1 MTTDTT
7 QFQREINEY
16 SDELQQRQRSMM
28 QQYPARYYDFMGE
41 DGQREAN
48 MMVVLDSQGRA
59 MQAVLQYDRTL
70 PTFTQ
75 NKVQRQAQGLLG
87 SRFLGSSP
95 ITPLYIFEF
104 GEQLDRIDVAHTGED
119 AQAGPEGSV
128 NLLYIALGILG
139 MFLVVGLLFWML
151 NSLFRGRQE
160 IAAPTM
166 TPVAMVQDVNASAP
180 AAAVP
185 TADVTAPGIQTNGL
199 PGSKLANA
207 AIGVGTTV
215 KIRTGLRSFVRSQP
229 GSDQGEVVGY
239 LQDGDTALVIGGPT
253 WLAGDSD
260 TIVWWFVDLPD
271 GVRGWTPA
279 NTSQFTLLDVAQ

>member
-16 SDELQQRQRSMM
+16 SNELQQRQRSML

-48 MMVVLDSQGRA
+48 MVVVLDSQGRA
-59 MQAVLQYDRTL
+59 MQAVLQYDHTL

-75 NKVQRQAQGLLG
+75 NKVQRQAQGVLG
-87 SRFLGSSP
+87 SRFLGSGPS
-95 ITPLYIFEF
+95 TPLYIFEF
-104 GEQLDRIDVAHTGED
+104 GDQLARVDVDHTGED
-119 AQAGPEGSV
+119 AQSGPEGSV

-160 IAAPTM
+160 IA
-166 TPVAMVQDVNASAP
+166 
-180 AAAVP
+180 VP
-185 TADVTAPGIQTNGL
+185 TATPPALAQAANAPATAVTLPTVDVTAPGIQTNSL
-199 PGSKLANA
+199 PGSKLANP
-207 AIGVGTTV
+207 AIGIGTTV
-215 KIRTGLRSFVRSQP
+215 KIRPGLRSFVRSEP

-239 LQDGDTALVIGGPT
+239 MQDGDTALTVGGPT
-253 WLAGDSD
+253 WLQGDSD
-260 TIVWWFVDLPD
+260 TIVWWYVELPD

-279 NTSQFTLLDVAQ
+279 NTSQFTLLDVVQ